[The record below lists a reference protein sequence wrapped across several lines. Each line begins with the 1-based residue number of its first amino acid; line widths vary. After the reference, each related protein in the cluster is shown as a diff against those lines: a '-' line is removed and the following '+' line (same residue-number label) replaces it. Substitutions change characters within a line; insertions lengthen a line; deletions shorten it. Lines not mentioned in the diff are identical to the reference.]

1 MSTDFQQS
9 THLWKQGV
17 NAGQRHWVR
26 VPGAVK
32 GINAGNA
39 ERAALIVAAVTAYQG
54 DEHRANTTDRATLS
68 LIAALEAYVSADD
81 IGARIQS
88 PKYVAARAAL
98 AAFAA

>member
-1 MSTDFQQS
+1 MTTDFQQS
-9 THLWKQGV
+9 THLWKQGI

-39 ERAALIVAAVTAYQG
+39 ERAALIVAAVNAY
-54 DEHRANTTDRATLS
+54 TDRATLPT

-98 AAFAA
+98 AAAAA